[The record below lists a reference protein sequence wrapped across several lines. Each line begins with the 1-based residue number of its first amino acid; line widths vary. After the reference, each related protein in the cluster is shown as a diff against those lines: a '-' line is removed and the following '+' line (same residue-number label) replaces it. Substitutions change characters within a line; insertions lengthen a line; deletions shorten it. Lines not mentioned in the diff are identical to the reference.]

1 MGRLKK
7 GYSYYAVAENL
18 GHCVIITREVKN
30 VPINLGDYQA
40 ECLRWCLVSSCY
52 LQQNAKGERKSLRK
66 NN

>member
-1 MGRLKK
+1 MGSLKK

-40 ECLRWCLVSSCY
+40 ECLR
-52 LQQNAKGERKSLRK
+52 
-66 NN
+66 